1 MRCRVDPTSP
11 GLHDRLDLSP
21 ITPHVA
27 SPAEL
32 KERIEVERRGRPFV
46 LLRDGQGRQRIVELD
61 ERSPQTIGRSEE
73 AEVRIDWDTQV
84 SSAHVELRRLA
95 GDWLVIDDGMSRNG
109 TFVNEERVVARRRLR
124 DGDQLRVG
132 RTLLVF
138 CEPQRR
144 RVTTFVPRHAGHAPE
159 LTPAQKR
166 VLVALCRPFQD
177 GGAFAAPA
185 SNKGIADAL
194 NLTVAAV
201 KTHLRTLFVRFGVE
215 DLPQNEKRAR
225 LVQRAFEEGALTPV
239 DLDTER

>member
-1 MRCRVDPTSP
+1 LVRLALGPDE
-11 GLHDRLDLSP
+11 RLDSP
-21 ITPHVA
+21 VTPHTA

-32 KERIEVERRGRPFV
+32 SQRIEAERRGRPFV

-61 ERSPQTIGRSEE
+61 EHGPQTIGRSEE
-73 AEVRIDWDTQV
+73 AEVRIDWDAQV

-95 GDWLVIDDGMSRNG
+95 GDWVVVDDGMSRNG

-124 DGDQLRVG
+124 DGDQVRVG

-138 CEPQRR
+138 REPQRR
-144 RVTTFVPRHAGHAPE
+144 RVTTFVPRQAGHGPE

-177 GGAFAAPA
+177 GGDFARPA
-185 SNKGIADAL
+185 SNQQIADAL
-194 NLTVAAV
+194 TLTVAAV
-201 KTHLRTLFVRFGVE
+201 KTHLRTLFVRFGVA

-225 LVQRAFEEGALTPV
+225 LVQIAFEEGVLSPV
-239 DLDTER
+239 DLDTQR